1 MSFMNRQTMLTSGRR
16 WTFRLT
22 VGLLSVVTLALL
34 IAGPVT
40 VLADNWSMIGI
51 SIVVT
56 ELIVLFIGLA
66 WLAMLVMAP
75 KR

>member
-1 MSFMNRQTMLTSGRR
+1 MSLMTRQTMLTTGRR

-34 IAGPVT
+34 IAGPLT

-51 SIVVT
+51 LIVVT
-56 ELIVLFIGLA
+56 ELVVLFIGLA
-66 WLAMLVMAP
+66 WLAMLVIAP